1 MIPNIDSNEGPTFI
15 PSTNFLYT
23 EMIDENVIDRFVEWH
38 YNHSQ
43 KYFTKGLGESIGEKN
58 RNTGEDDLSSPLACV
73 NSDIK
78 ESIDTPYMNMVILP
92 EVNDFVSAIDSCMGN
107 YVRKFPFCS
116 EGGYFH
122 MDVGWNVQEY
132 PKGGGYKKWHTERS
146 GSARSNVYRHLVW
159 MVYLNDVPNGGT
171 EWFHQEHY
179 EEAEKGKCCIWP
191 ADWTYTHKGRVT
203 VDHEKII
210 ATGWYSYA

>member
-58 RNTGEDDLSSPLACV
+58 HNTGEDDLSSPLANV

-78 ESIDTPYMNMVILP
+78 ESMDTPYMNMVVLP

-146 GSARSNVYRHLVW
+146 GSAKSNVYRHLVW

>member
-1 MIPNIDSNEGPTFI
+1 MIIDSDKSVIT

-23 EMIDENVIDRFVEWH
+23 EMIDENVIDRFVDWH

-43 KYFTKGLGESIGEKN
+43 KYFKKGLGESIGEDNLK
-58 RNTGEDDLSSPLACV
+58 TGEDDLSSPLGLV
-73 NSDIK
+73 NSNIK
-78 ESIDTPYMNMVILP
+78 ESMDTPYMNMVILP
-92 EVNDFVSAIDSCMGN
+92 EVNDFVSAVDSCMGN
-107 YVRKFPFCS
+107 YVSKFPFCS

-146 GSARSNVYRHLVW
+146 GSAKSNVYRHLVW

-171 EWFHQEHY
+171 EWFHQDHY

>member
-1 MIPNIDSNEGPTFI
+1 MIPNIDSSEGPTFI

-58 RNTGEDDLSSPLACV
+58 RDSGEDDLSSPLACV

-78 ESIDTPYMNMVILP
+78 ESMDTPYMNMVILP

-146 GSARSNVYRHLVW
+146 GSAKSNVYRHLVW
-159 MVYLNDVPNGGT
+159 MVYLNDVTNGGT